1 MSKLFNTFS
10 RGAVILLLVDSG
22 PVSARFNF
30 DSGFLQA
37 VGMDAQG
44 ADFSSFNRGAT
55 FLPGEYRLAVYVNGI
70 YMSSR
75 SVNFKASD
83 NEGDP
88 QPCFTVQ
95 DLDALGIALPYE
107 NISECILPKVEDR
120 FYWRADMS
128 AMTLELTLPQ
138 IYTKHSDIFLSPWQ
152 SWEQGMNVVMLNY
165 DYSYNQQHTDTKKK
179 DDSHYLSL
187 ESGLNIEGFRFR
199 NSSTLTRNSRG
210 ENAYDSLQSYIQKDY
225 HYLQGGEFT
234 AGQTWTDGSLFESV
248 QFKGIS
254 LASSDGMLKNEYRN
268 FTPSIQGVVHSQTAT
283 VSVKKNNRIIHQ
295 SNLPSG
301 PFSLDGVMSNGGG
314 DYIVEIEEADGAVR
328 RYVQSSE
335 SLPEL
340 QSKGRLKYA
349 FSSGRSDLVGADNAY
364 FNQLGIFYG
373 MDHNVTLYGGTVLA
387 SAYQAYSLGVGKMTD
402 SLGAASVDVT
412 ASMADHAR
420 ISHPTS
426 GHSVR
431 ASYFKDFDHTASTFG
446 LFAYRYS
453 SKGFLSFNEFLEST
467 RSAHSLDN
475 KKNRFELSLMQ
486 GFGDL
491 GSMSLSGRK
500 ETYWSDKKGTKSYRI
515 NYSYAGR
522 GYSVNTYYDQ
532 SKTLNNKDDEVFG
545 LALTVNWNENGKWAG
560 LSQRVTR
567 DNDQLV
573 SQSAVNFNPL
583 DNNRLNVALNASMA
597 ESEHGMYG
605 INSSYLGNLSELGVG
620 YYKSHSSTK
629 INARLSGG
637 SVFHGKGVTLGKRIS
652 MDSPTALV
660 STNGVSGIRV
670 TNGNNIETDYFG
682 RALVPNLQPWQTNQ
696 VSIDTLSVAEGIDA
710 LQTDKTTVP
719 MKGAIIPVN
728 FDVIRGQKAL
738 FQVQYKKKTIPL
750 GAQAKVTGKS
760 GQVQSAYF
768 ADQGQ
773 VYLTGLDDKGYV
785 EIKWNSSYCQFEYDF
800 SSATPV
806 ILNKKKV
813 ECK

>member
-44 ADFSSFNRGAT
+44 ADFSSFSRGAT

-75 SVNFKASD
+75 SVSFKATD

-88 QPCFTVQ
+88 QPCFSVQ
-95 DLDALGIALPYE
+95 DMDALGITLPYE
-107 NISECILPKVEDR
+107 NISECTIPKAEDR
-120 FYWRADMS
+120 FYWRTDMS

-138 IYTKHSDIFLSPWQ
+138 IYTQHSDIFLSPWQ
-152 SWEQGMNVVMLNY
+152 SWEQGLNAAMLNY
-165 DYSYNQQHTDTKKK
+165 DYSYNQQRTDIKKE
-179 DDSHYLSL
+179 DSHYLSL

-199 NSSTLTRNSRG
+199 NSSTLTRNSKG
-210 ENAYDSLQSYIQKDY
+210 EKAYDSLQTYVQKDY

-283 VSVKKNNRIIHQ
+283 VSVKKNNRVIHQ

-301 PFSLDGVMSNGGG
+301 PFSLDGIMSNGGG
-314 DYIVEIEEADGAVR
+314 DYIVEIEEADGSVR

-349 FSSGRSDLVGADNAY
+349 FSSGQSDLVGADNVY

-373 MDHNVTLYGGTVLA
+373 MDHNVTLYGGTVLT
-387 SAYQAYSLGVGKMTD
+387 SAYQAYSLGVGKMMD

-412 ASMADHAR
+412 ASKADHEH
-420 ISHPTS
+420 IPHPTS
-426 GHSVR
+426 GEGC
-431 ASYFKDFDHTASTFG
+431 ASYFKDFDHSASSFG

-467 RSAHSLDN
+467 RPDHSLDN

-486 GFGDL
+486 GLGDF

-500 ETYWSDKKGTKSYRI
+500 ETYWSDKKGTKGFRI
-515 NYSYAGR
+515 NHNYGGR
-522 GYSVNTYYDQ
+522 GYSINTYYDR

-545 LALTVNWNENGKWAG
+545 LALTVNWNENGKGAS

-567 DNDQLV
+567 DNGQLF
-573 SQSAVNFNPL
+573 SQSAVNINPL
-583 DNNRLNVALNASMA
+583 DNKRLNVALSASIA

-605 INSSYLGNLSELGVG
+605 INSSYAGNFSDLGAG
-620 YYKSHSSTK
+620 YYKSPSSTK
-629 INARLSGG
+629 LNATLSGG
-637 SVFHGKGVTLGKRIS
+637 SVLHGKGVTLGKRIS

-660 STNGVSGIRV
+660 STNGFSGIRV
-670 TNGNNIETDYFG
+670 TNGVNIETDYFG

-696 VSIDTLSVAEGIDA
+696 VSIDTLSLVEGNDA

-719 MKGAIIPVN
+719 MKGAIIPVH
-728 FDVIRGQKAL
+728 FDVIRGKKAL
-738 FQVQYKKKTIPL
+738 FQVQYKNKQIPL
-750 GAQAKVTGKS
+750 GALAKVTSKL

-773 VYLTGLDDKGYV
+773 VYFTGLDDKGIA

-806 ILNKKKV
+806 ILNKKTV